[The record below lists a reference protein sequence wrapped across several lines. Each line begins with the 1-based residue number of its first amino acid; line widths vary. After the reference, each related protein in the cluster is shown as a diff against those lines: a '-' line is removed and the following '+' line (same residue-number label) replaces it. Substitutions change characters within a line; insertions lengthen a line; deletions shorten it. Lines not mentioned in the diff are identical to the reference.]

1 MKKQI
6 LFAFLFMAITLKAQ
20 SPEKFSYQSVVRDAG
35 NKLLV
40 NAPVGM
46 QVKLR
51 QGSTTGSVVY
61 QETHNLSSNSNGLVT
76 AVIGAGTVVSGTFS
90 SINWASGPYF
100 IEVGLDPAGGT
111 TYSLLSTT
119 QLLSVPYAL
128 YAANSGNAANM
139 PKPVQAG
146 QGMSK
151 NGDTLHART
160 NLALWNA
167 NSLQGKSISS
177 TAPANNQVLK
187 WDGTKWGP
195 ATDLTGSFNLIA
207 GNGISKNGDTI
218 KANSN
223 TAIWNSGFLQGR
235 TVSSTSPAN
244 KDVLQWNGSNWVPA
258 AISSGGGGSNPIVAG
273 FGLSKSGDTLTA
285 RTGAALWNAS
295 AIQDYSVASGKPSLN
310 DVLQW
315 NGSLWKPAQIAGVNV
330 YAGTGLNKFGDT
342 IEALTGNAIW
352 NANKLQ
358 GYSISSTTPSTN
370 DVLKWNGTSWVP
382 GTASGSGTTISCG
395 TSANSNYTVRGNG
408 SGSWQCTDAVWI
420 TSTGYVGIGTT
431 SPSTSFDLS
440 IGTRGLL
447 VNGSTTTSNF
457 AGRVRIG
464 STTSSSYELQVDGD
478 AYLTAGLRVGTTSAP
493 ASGGI
498 MANGVIETNQ
508 RYIMNSSTTGTGTTV
523 IRTSGGELRPQS
535 STKFVKDN
543 ITDLQFSKE
552 KLFSLRPV
560 SYNLKP
566 ALGGDRETGLVA
578 EEVAEFMP
586 ELVVYGP
593 ERKWKG
599 NTGIAETDAN
609 GKEIL
614 NFNKMVPY
622 SVHYDRLPVYLL
634 SIIKEQEERI
644 KLLEQKVNNLMLH

>member
-1 MKKQI
+1 MKHYVLLASVI
-6 LFAFLFMAITLKAQ
+6 LAFTAKAQ

-46 QVKLR
+46 QIKIR
-51 QGSTTGSVVY
+51 QGSTTGTVVY
-61 QETHNLSSNSNGLVT
+61 QETHSLSSNSNGLVT
-76 AVIGAGTVVSGTFS
+76 AVIGGGTVVSGTFS
-90 SINWASGPYF
+90 GINWALGPYF

-111 TYSLLSTT
+111 TYSLLTTT

-128 YAANSGNAANM
+128 YAANAGNAANAA
-139 PKPVQAG
+139 KPVQAG
-146 QGMSK
+146 QGLSK

-160 NLALWNA
+160 TTALWNA
-167 NSLQGKSISS
+167 NSLQGKSISAV
-177 TAPANNQVLK
+177 APSNNQVLK
-187 WDGTKWGP
+187 WDGNKWSP
-195 ATDLTGSFNLIA
+195 AADQTGSLTLIA
-207 GNGISKNGDTI
+207 GNGLNKNGDTI
-218 KANSN
+218 RANSN
-223 TAIWNSGFLQGR
+223 SAIWNSGFLQGR
-235 TVSSTSPAN
+235 TVSAANPAN
-244 KDVLQWNGSNWVPA
+244 KDVLQWNGSNWAPA
-258 AISSGGGGSNPIVAG
+258 AISGGGGSSNPVVAG

-285 RTGAALWNAS
+285 KTGSPLWNAS
-295 AIQDYSVASGKPSLN
+295 AIQDYSVASGKPTLN

-315 NGSLWKPAQIAGVNV
+315 NGSIWKPSQLLGINV
-330 YAGTGLNKFGDT
+330 YAGTGMNKVGDT
-342 IEALTGNAIW
+342 LNALNTNSIW
-352 NANKLQ
+352 NASRLQ
-358 GYSISSTTPSTN
+358 GYSVSSNAPSTN
-370 DVLKWNGTSWVP
+370 DVLKWTGTDWAP
-382 GTASGSGTTISCG
+382 GTVSGSGTTISCG
-395 TSANSNYTVRGNG
+395 TTANSNYTVRGNG
-408 SGSWQCTDAVWI
+408 SGTWQCTDAVWI

-431 SPSTSFDLS
+431 SPSTSFDLTV
-440 IGTRGLL
+440 GTRGLL
-447 VNGSTTTSNF
+447 VNGTTTTSNF
-457 AGRVRIG
+457 AGKVRIG
-464 STTSSSYELQVDGD
+464 STTSSTYDLQVDGD
-478 AYLTAGLRVGTTSAP
+478 AYMTAGLRVGTTTAP

-498 MANGVIETNQ
+498 MSNGIIETNQ

-543 ITDLQFSKE
+543 ITDLKFSKE

-599 NTGIAETDAN
+599 NTGMAETDAN
-609 GKEIL
+609 GREIL